1 MIVALIGRA
10 FRALARVRPSEG
22 SAELDHVGAELLRLE
37 ARRAQRPAS
46 SR

>member
-1 MIVALIGRA
+1 MIVTLVARA

-22 SAELDHVGAELLRLE
+22 SADLDHVGAELARLE
-37 ARRAQRPAS
+37 TRRAQRPAT